1 MNPNKQKISSEAQW
15 KSLVY
20 EYLTNGNRGK
30 SNFYEHL
37 RTNYKCEKSN
47 TLKKYDVYE
56 VEYDLNLNKGKDDII
71 LETEKERLKSA
82 ILTKFER
89 MEIASNIAK
98 GKAWKSG
105 NVMVVPNA
113 SDRMKACDYLSKID
127 GDYAPTK
134 VAETD
139 SDGNDKLNIEDVKQ
153 LSDLVKQLNG

>member
-37 RTNYKCEKSN
+37 RTSYKCEKSN
-47 TLKKYDVYE
+47 TLKQYDIYE
-56 VEYDLNLNKGKDDII
+56 AEYDLNLNKGKDDII
-71 LETEKERLKSA
+71 LESEKERLKSA

-98 GKAWKSG
+98 GKAWRSG
-105 NVMVVPNA
+105 DVMVVPNA

-127 GDYAPTK
+127 GDYAPAKLEHSGSTEVIIQGK
-134 VAETD
+134 KFAE
-139 SDGNDKLNIEDVKQ
+139 SDENKP
-153 LSDLVKQLNG
+153 